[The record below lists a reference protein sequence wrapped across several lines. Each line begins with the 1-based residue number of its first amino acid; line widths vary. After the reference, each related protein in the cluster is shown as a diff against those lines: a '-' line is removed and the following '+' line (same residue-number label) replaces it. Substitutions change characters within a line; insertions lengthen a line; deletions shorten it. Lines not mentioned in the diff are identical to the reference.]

1 MEKRTIHSKQK
12 LLIYVVTS
20 KVHEKKDNSY
30 TNDNMDE
37 VKVEE
42 PNNIIAQKEKGVAK
56 GDPKPGNIKLW

>member
-1 MEKRTIHSKQK
+1 M
-12 LLIYVVTS
+12 VTS